1 MEYSP
6 YEFEERIGYHFNDMD
21 KLVVALSH
29 SSYANEKRLSK
40 SKCNERLEFLGDAV
54 LELVMSEYLFVANKD
69 VQEGELTRKR
79 ASMVCEPTLDL
90 CAREIELEKFLLLGK
105 GEELTGGR
113 KRASIVS
120 DAFEAVI
127 GAIYLDGGF
136 TSAKEFIEKFV
147 IDGIEEKTLFYDS
160 KTILQEI
167 TQGNN
172 LGEIRYELVGESGPD
187 HDKTFEVELFINDE
201 KVSTGK
207 GHNKKNAQQ
216 QAAYKAILRYRKIN
230 DEHKE

>member
-1 MEYSP
+1 MNYSAQ
-6 YEFEERIGYHFNDMD
+6 EFEKKIGYKFRNIDN
-21 KLVVALSH
+21 LVMALTH
-29 SSYANEKRLSK
+29 SSYANEKRMSK
-40 SKCNERLEFLGDAV
+40 FKCNERLEFLGDAV
-54 LELVMSEYLFVANKD
+54 LELVMSEHLYNTYQN

-90 CAREIELEKFLLLGK
+90 CAREIELEKYIILGH

-127 GAIYLDGGF
+127 GAIYMDGGF
-136 TSAKEFIEKFV
+136 TSAKEFIEKYV
-147 IDGIEEKTLFYDS
+147 IEGIEEKTLFYDS

-167 TQGNN
+167 AQGNAM
-172 LGEIRYELVGESGPD
+172 GAIHYELIGESGPD
-187 HDKTFEVELFINDE
+187 HDKTFEVELYIGDE

-207 GHNKKNAQQ
+207 GHTKKNAQQ
-216 QAAYKAILRYRKIN
+216 QAAYRAIMKYRQTGSAN
-230 DEHKE
+230 KE